1 MEKETIARIEQK
13 MKKAVE
19 HLRQELASVRTGKA
33 TTALLDSVKV
43 DYYGSNV
50 PLNQVAGVS
59 APEPRLLIVHPWE
72 RTMVPAIEKA
82 ILKADLG
89 LNPANDGTV
98 IRIPIP
104 PLTEE
109 RRKDLVKI
117 VKKMVEE
124 GRVGVRN
131 LRREGNEEIKKLEK
145 DAKISED
152 TARKSQNDVQKL
164 TDKYIQL
171 MEELLSKKEAEIMEV

>member
-1 MEKETIARIEQK
+1 MEKETIARIEQR

-33 TTALLDSVKV
+33 TTALLDPVKV
-43 DYYGSNV
+43 EYYGSNV

-59 APEPRLLIVHPWE
+59 APEARLLIVHPWE
-72 RTMVPAIEKA
+72 KAMVSQIEKA

-89 LNPANDGTV
+89 LNPASDGTV

-104 PLTEE
+104 SLTEE
-109 RRKDLVKI
+109 RRRDLVKL

-124 GRVGVRN
+124 GRVSIRN
-131 LRREGNEEIKKLEK
+131 LRRDGNEEIKKLEK
-145 DAKISED
+145 DGKISED
-152 TARKSQNDVQKL
+152 TARKSQNDIQKL
-164 TDKYIQL
+164 TDKHIAL
-171 MEELLSKKEAEIMEV
+171 MEELLTKKEAEIMEV